1 MLMALKALPL
11 LLWVSNKNSIKRAF
25 VTICMDFEK
34 LCDQVFAL
42 NDGIRYAG
50 IIDDAGVLVAGG
62 MREGINSIVSETD
75 EELFLTQTAL
85 RKSMR
90 ERFDSSMG
98 RARFAYVERE
108 RISVLTFYMNERIL
122 LVTLEPNIE
131 SHTAMDIADDA
142 LEMINGKS

>member
-1 MLMALKALPL
+1 
-11 LLWVSNKNSIKRAF
+11 
-25 VTICMDFEK
+25 MDFEK
-34 LCDQVFAL
+34 LCMQVFAL

-50 IIDDAGVLVAGG
+50 VIDSTGSPIAGG
-62 MREGINSIVSETD
+62 MRNGIDSIVSETD

-90 ERFDSSMG
+90 ERFDDAMG

-108 RISVLTFYMNERIL
+108 KISILTFYMEDKIL

-131 SHTAMDIADDA
+131 SHTAMDIADDTMK
-142 LEMINGKS
+142 LLGKG